1 MNSISV
7 CCFRANGVGFTVT
20 ADSGSGAK
28 KGFNSESFKT
38 GLSEKLGSGEDRSGV
53 VEYINARVSQEEQTD
68 PLFIRTLLTVVVESS
83 LDGLGGPNSDIKLKE
98 EVFQSHC
105 TDILQKLVSGPDA
118 ELQALFALQNLMHR
132 LDYFCLFTK
141 FYI

>member
-1 MNSISV
+1 MTSISV

-53 VEYINARVSQEEQTD
+53 VEYVNAHVSQEEQTD

-83 LDGLGGPNSDIKLKE
+83 LDGLGGPISDIKLKE